1 MSRFMTSPRP
11 HFFFLQLPSK
21 VWVRKWPAV
30 YIEGRED
37 YRHVYG
43 KQLSEIISAG
53 GETEISETAADAKNP
68 APNRIGFHALRV
80 RSWLETILDCGPQ
93 VGKLPIPCIYSSFL
107 FFFFFYFCFSF
118 FFISFFNFFGD
129 SHQTVK

>member
-1 MSRFMTSPRP
+1 MGRFMTSPRP

-53 GETEISETAADAKNP
+53 GEPEISETAADAKNP
-68 APNRIGFHALRV
+68 DSKPDWIPCPSSPVLAGNHSGLWAPRGKAPNPMHLLVF
-80 RSWLETILDCGPQ
+80 
-93 VGKLPIPCIYSSFL
+93 SFL
-107 FFFFFYFCFSF
+107 FFLLFLLFLLFHFFFLTFLG
-118 FFISFFNFFGD
+118 IPIK
-129 SHQTVK
+129 Q